1 MKLISIQRDQMQ
13 HAKSKCSVVYLD
25 FPFQH
30 LQQNKLT
37 KTVLLSSEILGT
49 VDTDYYYCD
58 YCCHRC
64 LN

>member
-37 KTVLLSSEILGT
+37 KTVLLSSEILGR
-49 VDTDYYYCD
+49 Y
-58 YCCHRC
+58 R
-64 LN
+64 LLLLWLLLS